1 MATTKK
7 TTQKDKGLTRE
18 RLIALYMDYVLENGA
33 TPNTIYKFAKE
44 HDFKEEEFYNFF
56 GSFEALQKG
65 VWERFFEH
73 TLDVMQKSP
82 EYAGFSSREKLL
94 TFFYTFFEILSANR
108 SYILYGLRQDKG
120 PLKKLEQLTGL
131 RKQIKE
137 FALDLMR
144 ESRTEEQGRSIK
156 TPGAVFTEA
165 TWLQLLFLLKFWMD
179 DNSLQFEKTDMAIE
193 KSVHTLFELFD
204 TTTLERV
211 LDFGKFIWKEKM
223 A

>member
-7 TTQKDKGLTRE
+7 TTQKDKKLTRE
-18 RLIALYMDYVLENGA
+18 QLIALYMDYVLENGT
-33 TPNTIYKFAKE
+33 TPNTIYKFAKD

-73 TLDVMQKSP
+73 TVDVMQKSP
-82 EYAGFSSREKLL
+82 EYSGFSSREKLL

-108 SYILYGLRQDKG
+108 SYVLFSLKQDKG
-120 PLKKLEQLTGL
+120 TFKKLEQLSGL
-131 RKQIKE
+131 RKRVKE
-137 FALDLMR
+137 YALKIVK
-144 ESRTEEQGRSIK
+144 ENKAEEQGRTIK
-156 TPGAVFTEA
+156 TPGAAFTEA

-179 DNSLQFEKTDMAIE
+179 DSSLKFEKTDVAIE
-193 KSVHTLFELFD
+193 KSVNTLFELFD